1 MPRTLPESALAQFRR
16 NGFTFPHRVMPAAQ
30 AADLRRRFEAFDHS
44 EQARRYDD
52 IVNQIYLL
60 KPYLLFSFADEI
72 VHLSAVLDAVEDF
85 IGPDI
90 LCWSAGLFKKAPK
103 SRAFVSW
110 HQDATNYHLDG
121 VDQVVRVWVALT
133 PTTLANGTMRYAP
146 GLHARGQLIHR
157 DTVQADGLLS
167 RGETIEDEIDE
178 ASTVPV
184 LLDAG
189 EASFHHLFTP
199 HTSGPNHTDQPRINL
214 VITYLA
220 PQVRP
225 KSGRDSAMLV
235 RGADRFGHFEP
246 EPRPEADFAP
256 AAVEA
261 HARAMA
267 LRNAIL
273 FQGAAVVPK
282 GVRLPKDV
290 GLEA

>member
-1 MPRTLPESALAQFRR
+1 MARTLPESALARFHRD
-16 NGFTFPHRVMPAAQ
+16 GFTFPHRVMPAAR
-30 AADLRRRFEAFDHS
+30 AAGLRRRFEAFEQS
-44 EQARRYDD
+44 ERAQRYDD

-60 KPYLLFSFADEI
+60 KPYLLLTFADEI
-72 VHLSAVLDAVEDF
+72 VHLPAILDAVEDF

-90 LCWSAGLFKKAPK
+90 LCWSAGLFQKAPH

-121 VDQVVRVWVALT
+121 VDHVVRVWVALT

-146 GLHARGQLIHR
+146 GLHQRGQLAHR
-157 DTVQADGLLS
+157 DTVEADGLLS
-167 RGETIEDEIDE
+167 RGETIEAEIDE

-189 EASFHHLFTP
+189 EVAFHHLYTP
-199 HTSGPNHTDQPRINL
+199 HASGPNTTDQPRLNL
-214 VITYLA
+214 VITYIA

-225 KSGRDSAMLV
+225 LTGRDTAMLV
-235 RGADRFGHFEP
+235 RGTDRFGHFER
-246 EPRPEADFAP
+246 EPRPEANFAP

-273 FQGAAVVPK
+273 FQGAATLPR
-282 GVRLPKDV
+282 GVRLPKAA
-290 GLEA
+290 GLGA